1 MPSKIVLTLPLL
13 VRRRATRYGTPR
25 PFVRAEQVCVHCV
38 FVAFEISSYP
48 ERAQAVGDV
57 ADVAEVVLAVVVFS
71 AEMALV

>member
-1 MPSKIVLTLPLL
+1 
-13 VRRRATRYGTPR
+13 
-25 PFVRAEQVCVHCV
+25 VHCV